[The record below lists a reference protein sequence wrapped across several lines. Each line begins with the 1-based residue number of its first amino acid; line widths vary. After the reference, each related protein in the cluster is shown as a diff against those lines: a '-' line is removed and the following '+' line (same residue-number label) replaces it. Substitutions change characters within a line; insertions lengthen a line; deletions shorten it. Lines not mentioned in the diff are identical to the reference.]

1 MPSATIRNPDR
12 GQGETDG
19 EKFVTAVLAIL
30 VLVLAAA
37 AGALFWRLRQ
47 AEAAKTRL
55 AAEHQQTEVEL
66 KQLQSS
72 QAQVIHTTKLAS
84 LGQMVAGV
92 AHELNTPLGFVK
104 SNVEVIADLLDD
116 YRKLVKDYDI
126 AVQYCQQPVDLMF
139 GADKES
145 LDKLVKHVEESRRK
159 LFEARRAV
167 EKSPLLTEAKELLAD
182 SADGITQLAALVQNL
197 KGFARVDRDGMDL
210 MDVNEGVES
219 ALMIAAHQ
227 LRDRIKIV
235 RKLDSV
241 PRVRGMPSQLNQ
253 VFLNLITNAAQ
264 AMEEEGTLTVATRA
278 GDGNVEIAFA
288 DTGCG
293 IPDDVLPKIFD
304 PFFTTKAPG
313 EGTGLGLSIVHKI
326 VKSHGGSIKVRTT
339 PNRGSEFTV
348 MLPAENTARPTLH

>member
-1 MPSATIRNPDR
+1 MAAISMI
-12 GQGETDG
+12 
-19 EKFVTAVLAIL
+19 VTLL
-30 VLVLAAA
+30 LLAAV
-37 AGALFWRLRQ
+37 GVLGVTLWRLR
-47 AEAAKTRL
+47 ADNARL
-55 AAEHQQTEVEL
+55 TSAHTQTEAEL

-104 SNVEVIADLLDD
+104 SNVEVVGDLLDD
-116 YRKLVKDYDI
+116 YRKLVRAYDA

-139 GADKES
+139 GADKSS
-145 LDKLVKHVEESRRK
+145 LDLLVKHVEESRRK
-159 LFEARRAV
+159 LFDARNAV
-167 EKSPLLTEAKELLAD
+167 EKSPLLTEAKELLGDAR
-182 SADGITQLAALVQNL
+182 DGITQLSALVQNL
-197 KGFARVDRDGMDL
+197 KGFARVDRDGIDA

-227 LRDRIKIV
+227 LRDRIKVV
-235 RKLDSV
+235 RKLEAV
-241 PRVRGMPSQLNQ
+241 PKVRGMPSQLNQ

-264 AMEEEGTLTVATRA
+264 AMEDEGTLTVATRA
-278 GDGNVEIAFA
+278 GNNQVEIVFS

-348 MLPAENTARPTLH
+348 VLPVESSARPTLH

>member
-1 MPSATIRNPDR
+1 MT
-12 GQGETDG
+12 
-19 EKFVTAVLAIL
+19 VVLVIL
-30 VLVLAAA
+30 VLLLAAA
-37 AGALFWRLRQ
+37 AGFLFWQLRQ
-47 AEAAKTRL
+47 AEAAKAQL
-55 AAEHQQTEVEL
+55 SADHQQTEVEL

-104 SNVEVIADLLDD
+104 SNVEVVGELLDD
-116 YRKLVKDYDI
+116 YRKLVKEYDI

-159 LFEARRAV
+159 LFDARRAV
-167 EKSPLLTEAKELLAD
+167 EKSSLLTEAKELLAD
-182 SADGITQLAALVQNL
+182 SADGITQLASLVQNL

-227 LRDRIKIV
+227 LRDRIKVV
-235 RKLDSV
+235 RKLDADM

-264 AMEEEGTLTVATRA
+264 AMPEEGTLTVATRA
-278 GDGNVEIAFA
+278 GDGGVEIAFS

-348 MLPAENTARPTLH
+348 MLPAESAARPTVH

>member
-1 MPSATIRNPDR
+1 M
-12 GQGETDG
+12 
-19 EKFVTAVLAIL
+19 
-30 VLVLAAA
+30 
-37 AGALFWRLRQ
+37 
-47 AEAAKTRL
+47 
-55 AAEHQQTEVEL
+55 
-66 KQLQSS
+66 
-72 QAQVIHTTKLAS
+72 
-84 LGQMVAGV
+84 
-92 AHELNTPLGFVK
+92 
-104 SNVEVIADLLDD
+104 
-116 YRKLVKDYDI
+116 
-126 AVQYCQQPVDLMF
+126 
-139 GADKES
+139 
-145 LDKLVKHVEESRRK
+145 
-159 LFEARRAV
+159 
-167 EKSPLLTEAKELLAD
+167 LTEAKELLAD
-182 SADGITQLAALVQNL
+182 SADGITQLASLVQNL

-227 LRDRIKIV
+227 LRDRINVV

-264 AMEEEGTLTVATRA
+264 AMPEEGTLTVATRA
-278 GDGNVEIAFA
+278 TDGNVEIAFS

-348 MLPAENTARPTLH
+348 MLPTSEGAARPTVH